1 MKYTLSIFL
10 LVLFLLS
17 CSNEDA
23 CSDGIQN
30 QDETDIDCGGIC
42 GPCPNCTNGVQDF
55 EEAGV
60 DCGGNCTPCP
70 DNWEVIEYG
79 SGRLEH
85 ISFINEEV
93 GFVLNNL
100 FTTYQLRRTF
110 DGGQSWETFE
120 VPLSGINT
128 GNQSV
133 LEFGFLTENKG
144 YALEKVDNGVSDHRL
159 FITINGGR
167 SWEPVFEVENAAIF
181 DVEFVSSTVGYL
193 VRSFF
198 SSNSNAHVY
207 KTTDGGL
214 NWEKIY
220 ESPINPQ
227 RPYAPN
233 ALSFISPEHGFM
245 TSIYITRETKD
256 GGETWT
262 EKEETLFES
271 WPRSLFMVTE
281 NVGYA
286 YGNKEDTFEDLYR
299 TRDGGQTWEATG
311 VRMDPNLP
319 DPLRINPVFRTSNFG
334 YFAFEFADFFDFG
347 MYKTSNQGETWSAY
361 GSLPFFEG
369 QQKGAFQRCAPTLDK
384 RFMYCIERDREVIM
398 KVKLN

>member
-17 CSNEDA
+17 CSNKDA

-60 DCGGNCTPCP
+60 DCGGNCIPCP

-110 DGGQSWETFE
+110 DGGQSWETFD

-167 SWEPVFEVENAAIF
+167 SWEPVFEVENGAIF
-181 DVEFVSSTVGYL
+181 D
-193 VRSFF
+193 
-198 SSNSNAHVY
+198 
-207 KTTDGGL
+207 
-214 NWEKIY
+214 KI
-220 ESPINPQ
+220 
-227 RPYAPN
+227 
-233 ALSFISPEHGFM
+233 
-245 TSIYITRETKD
+245 
-256 GGETWT
+256 
-262 EKEETLFES
+262 
-271 WPRSLFMVTE
+271 
-281 NVGYA
+281 
-286 YGNKEDTFEDLYR
+286 
-299 TRDGGQTWEATG
+299 
-311 VRMDPNLP
+311 
-319 DPLRINPVFRTSNFG
+319 
-334 YFAFEFADFFDFG
+334 
-347 MYKTSNQGETWSAY
+347 
-361 GSLPFFEG
+361 
-369 QQKGAFQRCAPTLDK
+369 
-384 RFMYCIERDREVIM
+384 
-398 KVKLN
+398 